1 MMHDIISDILI
12 ADTLSRRDKGRMI
25 DEQLDEFRDPTRNV
39 MTMDEWWSMGD
50 MMGGVEMMG
59 GQAGQ
64 RPQEMTK

>member
-1 MMHDIISDILI
+1 
-12 ADTLSRRDKGRMI
+12 MI

-64 RPQEMTK
+64 RPQEMMK